1 MSTNSSLIVLVYPDL
16 TRYELRRGKIRM
28 EHHLPSPGLSGMKI
42 FYSWQSDVSCKP
54 PRDRLPH
61 PACPRSMQ
69 TVNWYAVRKLD
80 FFRCGAFSPL
90 RSTGAALREA

>member
-42 FYSWQSDVSCKP
+42 FYAWQSD
-54 PRDRLPH
+54 LPNNINRGFIRT
-61 PACPRSMQ
+61 A
-69 TVNWYAVRKLD
+69 LE
-80 FFRCGAFSPL
+80 
-90 RSTGAALREA
+90 AASEG